1 MWREQR
7 ICTIKITPAHCLLG
21 TTATGGILPWRAAPG
36 VAPDPYRVWL
46 CEIMLQQTTV
56 KAVLPRY
63 ADFLRRWPDVTALAA
78 AELGE
83 VLAAWA
89 GLGYYARAR
98 NLHACAREVVA
109 RHGGRFPATE
119 AELRTLPGIGDYTA
133 AAIAAIAFGARATP
147 IDGNIERV
155 VARLFAV
162 ATPLP
167 AAKPEIRSL
176 ALALTPDERAGDFA
190 QAMMDLGATLCSP
203 RRPACGLCP
212 LVSGCE
218 GHAQGLAEV
227 LPYRDAK
234 AERPTR
240 RGVAFVA
247 LRDDGAVL
255 LRERPLK
262 GLLGGMLETPSSPW
276 TERGESAK
284 AALSHAPLKATM
296 ARVPGSS
303 STPSRISTWSLQSF
317 SPRSR
322 PKRSSPRQRTR
333 ALPLGP
339 CPRTSRRGAAEPDA
353 QSARPR
359 ARRRAKRRLSLRLEL
374 PPRSLAQGVDRLERA
389 VSLVVPEGPAVAG
402 GSALHMRA
410 DLVDRALRRRRMR
423 CCRLPAPR
431 PRDER
436 ARRRA
441 RCQARSARSRPAR
454 RMGSAPRPACRAQ
467 SRRSADLSGVT
478 AASRA
483 RAASA

>member
-1 MWREQR
+1 MRFLAFAIPDPTPWRGMGHVAGAADLHNQDYAR
-7 ICTIKITPAHCLLG
+7 ALL
-21 TTATGGILPWRAAPG
+21 AWYDRDRRILPWRAAPG

-46 CEIMLQQTTV
+46 SEIMLQQTTV

-190 QAMMDLGATLCSP
+190 QSLMDLGATLCSP

-212 LVSGCE
+212 VVSGCE
-218 GHAQGLAEV
+218 AHAQGLAEV

-247 LRDDGAVL
+247 LRDDDTVL

-276 TERGESAK
+276 TERGESGNVRAQPCP
-284 AALSHAPLKATM
+284 AQSAM
-296 ARVPGSS
+296 ARSARARRAHLHPLPPGAFSLFRRGL
-303 STPSRISTWSLQSF
+303 SRSEARRGGTA
-317 SPRSR
+317 
-322 PKRSSPRQRTR
+322 R

-339 CPRTSRRGAAEPDA
+339 CPRSSRSGAAEPDA
-353 QSARPR
+353 QSPRPR
-359 ARRRAKRRLSLRLEL
+359 AGRE
-374 PPRSLAQGVDRLERA
+374 
-389 VSLVVPEGPAVAG
+389 EG
-402 GSALHMRA
+402 
-410 DLVDRALRRRRMR
+410 
-423 CCRLPAPR
+423 
-431 PRDER
+431 
-436 ARRRA
+436 
-441 RCQARSARSRPAR
+441 
-454 RMGSAPRPACRAQ
+454 
-467 SRRSADLSGVT
+467 
-478 AASRA
+478 
-483 RAASA
+483 